1 MKASTPE
8 NPTKNLLEWTVFGI
22 SMVLVTSALAYLI
35 VAALR
40 VEDGPPEM
48 RAEAGKPESKDGWLR
63 IPVIVRNE
71 GQKVAANVEV
81 RVCIGSGEAKRE
93 AGFTLDF
100 VPRGGSRNGAVSFRD
115 MGGSQELECE
125 VLGYEEP

>member
-22 SMVLVTSALAYLI
+22 CALLVITVLALLSA
-35 VAALR
+35 AAFQ
-40 VEDGPPEM
+40 VEDGPPVM
-48 RAEAGKPESKDGWLR
+48 RAEAGKPTSQDGWIT

-71 GQKVAANVEV
+71 GERVAANVEV
-81 RVCIGSGEAKRE
+81 KVCMGTGEEKRE
-93 AGFTLDF
+93 AGFTVDF
-100 VPRGGSRNGAVSFRD
+100 VPRGGSRSGAVSFRD
-115 MGGSQELECE
+115 MGGSMDLECE

>member
-1 MKASTPE
+1 MKVSTPE
-8 NPTKNLLEWTVFGI
+8 NPTKNLLEWTVFGLCAVI
-22 SMVLVTSALAYLI
+22 VLTTLVCLSLAA
-35 VAALR
+35 VR

-48 RAEAGKPESKDGWLR
+48 RAEAGEPVAKDGWLR
-63 IPVIVRNE
+63 IPVTVRNE

-81 RVCIGSGEAKRE
+81 KVCIGSGEAKRE

-100 VPRGGSRNGAVSFRD
+100 VPRGGSRSGAVSFRD
-115 MGGSQELECE
+115 TGGPLEMECE